1 MEVYLY
7 SVHWYFDGDGITNS
21 GVIAAES
28 MGEAVKRLTTEF
40 YDNVEW
46 VKLFALENSDGGY
59 SDLTDIRNVVNEH
72 HLISEE

>member
-7 SVHWYFDGDGITNS
+7 SVHWYFDSDGITNS
-21 GVIAAES
+21 GVIAAED

-46 VKLFALENSDGGY
+46 VKLFTLENSDGGY
-59 SDLTDIRNVVNEH
+59 VDLNTIRDAVNEH